1 MTELTQIERLTS
13 DIKDIKDI
21 INELDTQIKKL
32 QSEINSAEQE
42 NDELQ
47 SIDKNG
53 LANYYIYKF
62 TVNNVIREKKKKL
75 ESLEERFYIL
85 SNRYLKHAI
94 NEHTKLMSFL
104 HTFEKTVIVDT
115 VCPPAQ
121 TPILEEEDDTDFVT
135 DESDTIELTCRQ
147 MQENPWKFKYGQIGP
162 WISKHGQIV
171 VTYKYDQPPY
181 VISVPMNPVT
191 LWSYMEKNK
200 KVFPSIGTICQLPNA
215 SKAFGWIREF
225 TAEEREQITALTTK
239 NTVHLFYTTNCEM
252 KKSAIYIGECAVYT
266 IDNILQHKASDTNIL
281 PQLCIQ
287 SSIQPSEEE

>member
-1 MTELTQIERLTS
+1 MS
-13 DIKDIKDI
+13 FS
-21 INELDTQIKKL
+21 N
-32 QSEINSAEQE
+32 
-42 NDELQ
+42 ND
-47 SIDKNG
+47 
-53 LANYYIYKF
+53 YIFYPV
-62 TVNNVIREKKKKL
+62 TVYPFEKK
-75 ESLEERFYIL
+75 
-85 SNRYLKHAI
+85 
-94 NEHTKLMSFL
+94 
-104 HTFEKTVIVDT
+104 VIEDT
-115 VCPPAQ
+115 ICPPAW
-121 TPILEEEDDTDFVT
+121 TPILEEDDDTDFVT

-200 KVFPSIGTICQLPNA
+200 MILPNIGTICQLPNA
-215 SKAFGWIREF
+215 SKAFGWVREF
-225 TAEEREQITALTTK
+225 TAEEREQITELTTK
-239 NTVHLFYTTNCEM
+239 NTVHLFYTTNYEM

>member
-1 MTELTQIERLTS
+1 MTELTQIERLVS

-85 SNRYLKHAI
+85 SNRYIKHAI

-104 HTFEKTVIVDT
+104 
-115 VCPPAQ
+115 CA
-121 TPILEEEDDTDFVT
+121 
-135 DESDTIELTCRQ
+135 R
-147 MQENPWKFKYGQIGP
+147 
-162 WISKHGQIV
+162 
-171 VTYKYDQPPY
+171 
-181 VISVPMNPVT
+181 VT
-191 LWSYMEKNK
+191 LFLYSYIWM
-200 KVFPSIGTICQLPNA
+200 Q
-215 SKAFGWIREF
+215 
-225 TAEEREQITALTTK
+225 
-239 NTVHLFYTTNCEM
+239 NC
-252 KKSAIYIGECAVYT
+252 
-266 IDNILQHKASDTNIL
+266 LQ
-281 PQLCIQ
+281 
-287 SSIQPSEEE
+287 